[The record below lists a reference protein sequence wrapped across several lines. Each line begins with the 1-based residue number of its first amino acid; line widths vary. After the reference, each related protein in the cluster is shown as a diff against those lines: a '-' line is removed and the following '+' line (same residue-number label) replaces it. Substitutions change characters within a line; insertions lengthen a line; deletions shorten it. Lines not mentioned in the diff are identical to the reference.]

1 MFCTVC
7 GEALPQGT
15 VNACPSC
22 GADLRKIDATL
33 MNRQNS
39 SDTGVIFA
47 VFGFIFAAISLFLF
61 PPVFGGLG
69 IWFGT
74 IVRNKGNKSLGL
86 VVIILST
93 VLMLMG
99 MLLGLYFVDQLGL
112 L

>member
-7 GEALPQGT
+7 GEALPQGI

-22 GADLRKIDATL
+22 GADLRNIKATS
-33 MNRQNS
+33 MSQKSS
-39 SDTGVIFA
+39 SDTGIIFA
-47 VFGFIFAAISLFLF
+47 VFGFIFAAISLFLL

-93 VLMLMG
+93 SLMLMG
-99 MLLGLYFVDQLGL
+99 MLLGFYLADQLGL
-112 L
+112 F